1 MRRKKNYLN
10 DFLKEIGD
18 VKEVEI
24 KEENGVIICDLKVK
38 RLNETILLI
47 LSKYFNFKVFSPS
60 ESKDEFFIIK
70 EGGKDVGFIS
80 GNCIHFSILEPG

>member
-1 MRRKKNYLN
+1 MRRKKTILD

-24 KEENGVIICDLKVK
+24 NEENGVIICDLKVK

-47 LSKYFNFKVFSPS
+47 LSKYFNLEIFSPS
-60 ESKDEFFIIK
+60 ESKDFFLLK
-70 EGGKDVGFIS
+70 ENGKNVGFIID
-80 GNCIHFSILEPG
+80 NHIHFSLKRR